1 MSRGRIL
8 QKTGPFGAWRR
19 EIVPRGDTERHSS
32 REESTTGTPGSSS
45 LFSTAAGM
53 VYTPRGAEVSMSGV
67 ISAVSPAMLVAG
79 FGIMELLLIF
89 LIIVV
94 IFGASK
100 LPQLGR
106 GLGEGISNFKT
117 GLKGK
122 DESKSVEEKNR
133 N

>member
-1 MSRGRIL
+1 
-8 QKTGPFGAWRR
+8 
-19 EIVPRGDTERHSS
+19 
-32 REESTTGTPGSSS
+32 
-45 LFSTAAGM
+45 
-53 VYTPRGAEVSMSGV
+53 MSGV
-67 ISAVSPAMLVAG
+67 ISAVSPAMLIAG

-122 DESKSVEEKNR
+122 DEPKSVEDKDR